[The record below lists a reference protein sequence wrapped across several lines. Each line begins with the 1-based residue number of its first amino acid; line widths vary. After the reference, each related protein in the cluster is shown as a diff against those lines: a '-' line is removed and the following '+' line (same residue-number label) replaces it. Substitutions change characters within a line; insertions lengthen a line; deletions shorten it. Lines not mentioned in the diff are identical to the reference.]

1 MLRTGL
7 PLLSL
12 MIVAFAVAAESSGV
26 REAVVDFERDI
37 RPILS
42 SRCLKCH
49 GPDDPKGGLD
59 LTNRDAAIDVGAIVP
74 DAAERGTLLARVT
87 STDASLRMPPDGEPL
102 GPNEVETLRAW
113 IADGASW
120 PGHWAYRS
128 LAKPEVPAC
137 DDPAASDWC
146 RTPIDSFILSRLQPE
161 GLTPSAEADR
171 LTLIRRASFDLLG
184 LPPTLEEIDAFLN
197 DGSADAWEQCIERML
212 ASPHYGQRQARR
224 WMDLV
229 HFAET
234 HGHDQDRP
242 RENAWPYRDY
252 LVKSF
257 NDDKPYGQFVAEQ
270 IAGDVLDPLDPD
282 AITATGFL
290 AAGPWDESSLRDIHE
305 DSVDR
310 EIAQYLDRDD
320 IVTTVMST
328 FASTSVHCA
337 RCHDH
342 KFDPITQREYFG
354 LQAVFA
360 GIDKANRKYDPD
372 PEIARLR
379 AQWLDEQRRL
389 ERQIAEDPR
398 ALMTD
403 ELRKELA
410 ACEEA
415 HVRQAIRWR
424 PLAVVNALSHAG
436 ATLDIEDEAAILV
449 TGTRPEKDIYTIE
462 GSVNLTRLTAVKLEL
477 LTHDQ
482 LPMRGPGR
490 SDNGN
495 LHLNQIRV
503 FQMHEDPTRQRV
515 EHLIAAPHA
524 DFNQTGWGI
533 EASVDG
539 NPNTAWGIF
548 PEVSKSHHAVFPF
561 RTAIKSD
568 AATSLSIELHQ
579 IHGGG
584 HLIGRFRLSVSDA
597 DVDLLQNAEE
607 VSTEVSAIL
616 DTPRDSR
623 TDDQNQTLA
632 IWYLRDRLKRQL
644 ATLPEQQSLY
654 AGTNLFQPD
663 GSFRPALTPR
673 TLHVLRRGLVNQR
686 MEEAVPGALACVEDL
701 PGDFASDDSQN
712 EGSRR
717 IQLAHW
723 LTDHRNPLVWRSI
736 VNRVWQQHFEQ
747 GLVDTPSDFGLM
759 GSAPSHPE
767 LLDWLAVNFL
777 EQGGSLKSLHRSI
790 LRSAVYRQVSD
801 DSPQASQRDAG
812 NRLLW
817 RMNRRRLDAESFR
830 DSLLRVSGTLD
841 PTMGGPSVRQ
851 FIQTPGVHVT
861 PVVDYQNFDIDDPAN
876 LRHSVYRFLFRT
888 VPDPFMESLD
898 CPDASQLAPKRNV
911 SLTALQALATL
922 NDKFVVRQS
931 ERFADSL
938 RHETADLNRQV
949 QIAYRRLTGR
959 SPSDAESAAVAAY
972 AAEHGLANACRFLFN
987 TNDFLFVD

>member
-1 MLRTGL
+1 MIRIGL
-7 PLLSL
+7 LVMCLIGVSL
-12 MIVAFAVAAESSGV
+12 WARAESPGDRAVA
-26 REAVVDFERDI
+26 VDFERDI

-59 LTNRDAAIDVGAIVP
+59 LTSRDAAIDVGAIDL
-74 DAAERGTLLARVT
+74 DAAEQGTLLARVT
-87 STDASLRMPPDGEPL
+87 STDESLRMPPDGEPL
-102 GPNEVETLRAW
+102 ELGEVATLRAW
-113 IADGASW
+113 IAEGASW

-128 LAKPEVPAC
+128 LSKPEVPTC
-137 DDPAASDWC
+137 DDPVDNDWC
-146 RTPIDSFILSRLQPE
+146 RTPIDSFILSRLQRE
-161 GLTPSAEADR
+161 GLKPSPEADR

-184 LPPTLEEIDAFLN
+184 LPPTVEEIDAFLN

-212 ASPHYGQRQARR
+212 ASPHYGQRQARH

-252 LVKSF
+252 LIKSF

-270 IAGDVLDPLDPD
+270 IAGDILDPLNPD

-290 AAGPWDESSLRDIHE
+290 AAGPWDESSLRDIRE
-305 DSVDR
+305 DSADR

-342 KFDPITQREYFG
+342 KFDPITQQEYFG

-379 AQWLDEQRRL
+379 AQWSDEQQQL
-389 ERQIAEDPR
+389 ERRIAEAPQS
-398 ALMTD
+398 LMTD
-403 ELRKELA
+403 ELRVELA
-410 ACEEA
+410 AWEA
-415 HVRQAIRWR
+415 THARQAVRWR
-424 PLAVVNALSHAG
+424 PLTVVSALSQAG
-436 ATLDIEDEAAILV
+436 ATLNVEVDAAIFA
-449 TGTRPEKDIYTIE
+449 TGTRAEKDVYTIE
-462 GSVNLTRLTAVKLEL
+462 GSVSLPRLTAVKLEL

-490 SDNGN
+490 NDNGN
-495 LHLNQIRV
+495 LHLNHFRL
-503 FQMHEDPTRQRV
+503 FQTHDEPTQSRV
-515 EHLIAAPHA
+515 EQMIATPHA

-539 NPNTAWGIF
+539 NPKTAWGIF
-548 PEVSKSHHAVFPF
+548 PEVSKSHHAVFPL
-561 RTAIKSD
+561 RTAIASD
-568 AATSLSIELHQ
+568 AATTLSIELHQ

-584 HLIGRFRLSVSDA
+584 HLIGRFRLSVTDA
-597 DVDLLQNAEE
+597 DVELLQNAEE
-607 VSTEVSAIL
+607 VSAEVVAIL
-616 DTPRDSR
+616 DTPPDSR

-632 IWYLRDRLKRQL
+632 IWYLRDRLKRKL
-644 ATLPEQQSLY
+644 ASLPEQQSLY
-654 AGTNLFQPD
+654 AGTNLFQAD
-663 GSFRPALTPR
+663 GSFRPASTPR
-673 TLHVLRRGLVNQR
+673 TLHVLGRGLVTQR
-686 MEEAVPGALACVEDL
+686 MEEAVPGALACVNDL
-701 PGDFASDDSQN
+701 SGEFASDASQN

-717 IQLAHW
+717 VQLTQW

-747 GLVDTPSDFGLM
+747 GLVDTPNDFGLM

-767 LLDWLAVNFL
+767 LLDWSAMSLL
-777 EQGGSLKSLHRSI
+777 EQGGSLKSLHRSM
-790 LRSAVYRQVSD
+790 LQSAVYRQVSD
-801 DSPQASQRDAG
+801 DLPRASQQDAS

-888 VPDPFMESLD
+888 VPDPFMEALD

-938 RHETADLNRQV
+938 GHETTDLTEQV
-949 QIAYRRLTGR
+949 RIAYRRLTGR
-959 SPSDAESAAVAAY
+959 SPSDADTEAVAAY
-972 AAEHGLANACRFLFN
+972 AAEHGLANACRVLFN
-987 TNDFLFVD
+987 TNEFLFVD

>member
-1 MLRTGL
+1 MVRIGL
-7 PLLSL
+7 VVMSL
-12 MIVAFAVAAESSGV
+12 IVLALAARAESPDITQ
-26 REAVVDFERDI
+26 AVVDFERDI

-49 GPDDPKGGLD
+49 GPDEPKGGLD
-59 LTNRDAAIDVGAIVP
+59 LTTRDAAIDVGAIDP
-74 DAAERGTLLARVT
+74 DAAEQGTLLARVT
-87 STDASLRMPPDGEPL
+87 STDESLRMPPDGESL
-102 GPNEVETLRAW
+102 GPDEVATLRAW
-113 IADGASW
+113 ITDGAPW
-120 PGHWAYRS
+120 PGHWAYRP
-128 LAKPEVPAC
+128 LTKPEVPAC
-137 DDPAASDWC
+137 DDPVDSDWC
-146 RTPIDSFILSRLQPE
+146 RTPIDSFILSRLQRE
-161 GLTPSAEADR
+161 GLAPSPAADR

-184 LPPTLEEIDAFLN
+184 LPPTVDEVDAFLN
-197 DGSADAWEQCIERML
+197 DDAADAWEQCVERML
-212 ASPHYGQRQARR
+212 ASPHYGQRQARH

-252 LVKSF
+252 LIKSF
-257 NDDKPYGQFVAEQ
+257 NDDKAYSQFVAEQ
-270 IAGDVLDPLDPD
+270 IAGDVLDPLNPD
-282 AITATGFL
+282 AIVATGFL

-305 DSVDR
+305 DSIDR

-360 GIDKANRKYDPD
+360 GIDKANRMYDPD

-379 AQWLDEQRRL
+379 ARLSDEQQRL
-389 ERQIAEDPR
+389 QFRIAEAPQS
-398 ALMTD
+398 LLTD
-403 ELRKELA
+403 ELRNDLDAWEQTQA
-410 ACEEA
+410 Q
-415 HVRQAIRWR
+415 QAIRWR
-424 PLAVVNALSHAG
+424 PITVFSALSHGG
-436 ATLDIEDEAAILV
+436 ATLTIEDDAAILA
-449 TGTRPEKDIYTIE
+449 TGTRPEKDVYTIE
-462 GSVNLTRLTAVKLEL
+462 GSPSLSRLTAVRLEL

-503 FQMHEDPTRQRV
+503 FQIHDDPTRQRV
-515 EHLIAAPHA
+515 EQSIAAPHA
-524 DFNQTGWGI
+524 DFNQSGWGI
-533 EASVDG
+533 EASIDG

-548 PEVSKSHHAVFPF
+548 PEVSKSHHAVFPL
-561 RTAIKSD
+561 RTAIISD

-579 IHGGG
+579 IHGAG
-584 HLIGRFRLSVSDA
+584 HLIGRFRILVTDA
-597 DVDLLQNAEE
+597 DVDRLQNAEE
-607 VSTEVSAIL
+607 LSAEVLAVL

-623 TDDQNQTLA
+623 TDAQNQTLA
-632 IWYLRDRLKRQL
+632 IWYLGDRLKRQL
-644 ATLPEQQSLY
+644 ASLPEQQSLY
-654 AGTNLFQPD
+654 AGTHLFQPD
-663 GSFRPALTPR
+663 GSFRPASTPR
-673 TLHVLRRGLVNQR
+673 TIHVLGRGMVSQR
-686 MEEAVPGALACVEDL
+686 MEVAVPGALACVNDL
-701 PGDFASDDSQN
+701 SGEFASDDSQN

-717 IQLAHW
+717 VQLAQW

-736 VNRVWQQHFEQ
+736 ANRVWQQHFEQ
-747 GLVDTPSDFGLM
+747 GLVDTPNDFGLM

-767 LLDWLAVNFL
+767 LLDWLAVSLL

-790 LRSAVYRQVSD
+790 LQSAVYRQASD
-801 DSPQASQRDAG
+801 DSPQASRRDAG

-830 DSLLRVSGTLD
+830 DSLLRVSETLD
-841 PTMGGPSVRQ
+841 RTMGGPSARQ

-861 PVVDYQNFDIDDPAN
+861 PVVDYQNFDVDDPAN
-876 LRHSVYRFLFRT
+876 SRHSVYRFLFRT
-888 VPDPFMESLD
+888 VPDPFMEALD

-922 NDKFVVRQS
+922 NDKFVVWQS
-931 ERFADSL
+931 ERLADSL
-938 RHETADLNRQV
+938 RQETPDLTSQV
-949 QIAYRRLTGR
+949 QSAYRRLIGR
-959 SPSDAESAAVAAY
+959 APSDAESATVAAY

-987 TNDFLFVD
+987 TNEFLFVD